1 MEYEGPRAARA
12 DELGDVLKLVN
23 LVFRTS
29 RGLPPTMGEEFPLLF
44 NEENAENLRIIKR
57 GEEVVSH
64 VGIFECEALIY
75 GCRLK
80 VGMIGSVCTHPE
92 HRRRG
97 LATALLRDAFEKMRR
112 DGVDIVMIS
121 GIRGLYDRAGC
132 AIAGAGYDLELTRES
147 LEALSAEGVEA
158 VEGGGAPEYAT
169 IYQRECVRYM
179 RPLRHLEKLFESR
192 AWYVERPT
200 RRIRVLVLEA
210 GEPAGYLIVHV
221 PDGGAVGR
229 VVEYAGC
236 REAVVRGL
244 KAVAESQGL
253 EALRL
258 KVPAWDVGMI
268 SALRR
273 HGLKLPHYTTPLADT
288 VRLLNVEDAF
298 ERLQPY
304 FRERTDEEVSVSVE
318 DDVYRVAVGHYEIT
332 LRGPK
337 ELAWLV
343 FGVPERV
350 PEPFRRFMAGVPK
363 APEAFRSVFPIPLVP
378 YGLYYT

>member
-1 MEYEGPRAARA
+1 
-12 DELGDVLKLVN
+12 
-23 LVFRTS
+23 
-29 RGLPPTMGEEFPLLF
+29 
-44 NEENAENLRIIKR
+44 
-57 GEEVVSH
+57 

-92 HRRRG
+92 YRGRG

-112 DGVDIVMIS
+112 DGVNIVMIS

-132 AIAGAGYDLELTRES
+132 AIAGAGYEIELTRER
-147 LEALSAEGVEA
+147 LATLSTEGVE
-158 VEGGGAPEYAT
+158 VLEGGGPWEYAA
-169 IYQRECVRYM
+169 IYQRECVRYV

-192 AWYVERPT
+192 AWYVGKPT
-200 RRIRVLVLEA
+200 RRIRLLVLEA
-210 GEPAGYLIVHV
+210 GEPVGYLIVHV
-221 PDGGAVGR
+221 PEGGVAGR

-236 REAVVRGL
+236 REALVRAL
-244 KAVAESQGL
+244 RAAVEAHGL
-253 EALRL
+253 EALKL
-258 KVPAWDVGMI
+258 KVPAWDVDMI

-273 HGLKLPHYTTPLADT
+273 HGLELPHYTTPLADT

-298 ERLQPY
+298 DKLQPY
-304 FRERTDEEVSVSVE
+304 FSERVDEEVGVRAE
-318 DDVYRVAVGHYEIT
+318 DDVYRVAVGCHEVV

-343 FGVPERV
+343 FGVPDRV
-350 PEPFRRFMAGVPK
+350 PEAFRRFMAGVPEI
-363 APEAFRSVFPIPLVP
+363 PEAFKSVFPIPLVP